1 MQRQNADRRRVVRF
15 VLNPEKPQWTGA
27 SAEYKPED
35 PEDFKKPK
43 GESSMILMYVS
54 VQYEKAP
61 GIYAGNKYTYRTAL
75 DLKPGDKVIAPT
87 KMNERQKAIVT
98 DVGLVPPAYPCKDIN
113 EYDPEAEEAV
123 VND

>member
-15 VLNPEKPQWTGA
+15 ALNAEKPQWTGA

-35 PEDFKKPK
+35 PEDFKKPI
-43 GESSMILMYVS
+43 GESKMITMYVN

-61 GIYAGNKYTYRTAL
+61 GIYAGNKYTYKTGI

-87 KMNERQKAIVT
+87 RMNERQKAIVT
-98 DVGLVPPAYPCKDIN
+98 DVGLIPPAYPCKDIN
-113 EYDPEAEEAV
+113 EYDPEAEEVAV
-123 VND
+123 DD